1 MTRSQVSLDPKIFMP
16 MVKNVAVSVS
26 RNYPP
31 YIEAADTE
39 QHLLVWLYEKR
50 ASVLRTVE
58 DNPNEWESMI
68 ASTMRKVAFD
78 HCAKE
83 KAAAEGYSVD
93 DLFRYSLPKI
103 KALLPDVFDY
113 QDWQSFGKQG
123 DGQPKGRPQANETG
137 DRTVELI
144 DVRAAVERLTEDTK
158 TLLWLQYS
166 AHYTMENIAEALS
179 ITLEAT
185 KKRAQRALSAI
196 QRELGRKDPAE
207 QPRRADRRAVR
218 SNAAARAAVTNQYEG
233 A

>member
-1 MTRSQVSLDPKIFMP
+1 MALDPAKFQP
-16 MVKNVAVSVS
+16 MVKNVARSVAS
-26 RNYPP
+26 SYPA
-31 YIEAADTE
+31 YVTSEDTE
-39 QHLLVWLYEKR
+39 QTIYLWLYEKR
-50 ASVLRTVE
+50 TSVLRTVE

-93 DLFRYSLPKI
+93 DLYRYSLPKI

-113 QDWQSFGKQG
+113 QDWQSFGQHG

-166 AHYTMENIAEALS
+166 AHYTMENIAEALE
-179 ITLEAT
+179 ITLEAA
-185 KKRAQRALSAI
+185 KKRAQRALGAI

-207 QPRRADRRAVR
+207 QPRRADRRTVR